1 MIGQD
6 DAYLVSVG
14 QVHCLTYHIVPREKL
29 QIHQMYMA
37 GADGPF
43 CQGAVRGQGSRQMA
57 ALPLGTEG
65 KEQGNVFQ
73 GRLQAGKDLVQ
84 GVRLQYG
91 IKPVRSP
98 FSYIHWLP
106 CEGCCPMNQGFVIR
120 FHQGGAYFRH
130 SLSKYSLFYNHIFHD
145 KEHLSCNL
153 FEFVWIHYKAGR
165 GFVHTVMKKEQSPCD
180 SYFLRLKYMKRLR
193 RYVKKERMG
202 NPDEMPLL

>member
-1 MIGQD
+1 
-6 DAYLVSVG
+6 
-14 QVHCLTYHIVPREKL
+14 
-29 QIHQMYMA
+29 MA

-43 CQGAVRGQGSRQMA
+43 CQGAVRGQRSGQMA

-65 KEQGNVFQ
+65 KEQRNVFQ

-106 CEGCCPMNQGFVIR
+106 CEGCCPVNQGFVIR
-120 FHQGGAYFRH
+120 FHQRGAYFRH
-130 SLSKYSLFYNHIFHD
+130 SLPKYCLFYDDIFHD

-165 GFVHTVMKKEQSPCD
+165 GFRPYCNEKRTKS
-180 SYFLRLKYMKRLR
+180 LRFVLSSVKIYEAFKTIREKR
-193 RYVKKERMG
+193 KDG
-202 NPDEMPLL
+202 